1 MSPLTASRSVWLNP
15 DEWFLQIDLPPNL
28 GGPIGRFEK
37 LRAMGE
43 LVVVHVGEHLGVV
56 SKNEGYE
63 DDQAEEPEQAEQPE
77 EVFHPVVF
85 FPS

>member
-1 MSPLTASRSVWLNP
+1 
-15 DEWFLQIDLPPNL
+15 
-28 GGPIGRFEK
+28 
-37 LRAMGE
+37 MGE

-56 SKNEGYE
+56 SENEGYE